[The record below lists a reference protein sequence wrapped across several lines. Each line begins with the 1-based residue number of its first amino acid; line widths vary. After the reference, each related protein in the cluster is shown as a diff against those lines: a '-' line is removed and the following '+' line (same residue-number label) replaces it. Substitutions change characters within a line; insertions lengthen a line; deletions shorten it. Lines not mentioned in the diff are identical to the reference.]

1 MGAPQNVEVPLCLFY
16 ISITSLS
23 PYHNHLKPQCHK
35 EVRPL
40 VLHQI
45 SGFFLMYF
53 LVTIGKSIYRVLGR
67 FQILMR
73 PLLHSSLSTT
83 HSLLL
88 YPTFLQS
95 SRRSGPG
102 NNPLLSGGAFLIW
115 LWCCRR
121 HLGILD
127 FLLALLPHI

>member
-1 MGAPQNVEVPLCLFY
+1 MGAPQNVEALLCLFY
-16 ISITSLS
+16 ISITSLF

-53 LVTIGKSIYRVLGR
+53 LVTIGKSIYRVSGR

-95 SRRSGPG
+95 SRRSGPKS
-102 NNPLLSGGAFLIW
+102 NPLLSGGAFLIW

>member
-1 MGAPQNVEVPLCLFY
+1 MGAPQNVEALLCLFY
-16 ISITSLS
+16 ISITSLF

-127 FLLALLPHI
+127 FLLAPLPRI

>member
-16 ISITSLS
+16 ISITSLF

-73 PLLHSSLSTT
+73 SFLHS
-83 HSLLL
+83 
-88 YPTFLQS
+88 
-95 SRRSGPG
+95 
-102 NNPLLSGGAFLIW
+102 
-115 LWCCRR
+115 
-121 HLGILD
+121 
-127 FLLALLPHI
+127 ALLIPHCFIQRFFKAPGEVVQEIIHFFQVELF